1 MFLRLYRITDKSGLV
16 LLKLS
21 AAAADWLLASGTALT
36 GSLGGILGLV
46 GRLFRLILSGLSAL
60 FALLLALLATIW
72 RGLRGLGR
80 LVGRGFAMMFG
91 GVSRVSGS
99 ALRRG
104 TGALRSGAQG
114 VSQSASGAM
123 ARRSARDE
131 IDVIIKEDPLRIQ
144 NRRLSFM
151 VILFGIVALGAVLW
165 ATDPGRTVATP
176 PVGAA
181 NLNNDL
187 AANTPEPEQENAEI
201 AAIPSP
207 IPTATQVPEA
217 LRPRGT
223 IAYTVRE
230 RGQTDLWAV
239 GVGSRS
245 PIRITND
252 IADERDPEW
261 NVDGTRLAYAS
272 RQDGNWELY
281 VYTLVT
287 QQTDRVTFDLSFQ
300 ANPTWSPDSLWIAY
314 ENYIGENLDIYAL
327 PIDGSDTPR
336 QVTSHPAPDFSPA
349 WSPDG
354 RRIAF
359 VSWRDGNQDIYIISL
374 DDLTITNVT
383 NTPLLNEDHPKWSP
397 DGGAIAY
404 SAWDQGA
411 EKVFVKSLDDPGRP
425 AEVISFGRTPA
436 WSPDGTSLI
445 YALDSTDGTQTYLSA
460 RTYRGE
466 GDIPI
471 EVVGLPYSATAPTW
485 SEQTLPQSMLAG
497 GGLEI
502 GVSQPLFDEQEAS
515 FDGTLYYLQSLGNV
529 QAEQP
534 FLSDTVDESFK
545 ALRQRVLDETGQD
558 FLRTLDDAFW
568 TLERRPEPGEDRRSW
583 HMTGR
588 AVEIASSEI
597 LGFPP
602 TLEVVR
608 EEVGVNT
615 YWRLY
620 IRVDEDQQSGQL
632 GEPLRRM
639 PWDFLAAT
647 QGDIEA
653 FNNGGRLRREMPA
666 GYYVDFTQLALDYGW
681 ERVPAGTDWRG
692 NVNARNFALY
702 LNLPENYT
710 WCDAMLEIHAEG
722 QIANFNC
729 TETVSE
735 AQ

>member
-16 LLKLS
+16 VLKLS
-21 AAAADWLLASGTALT
+21 AAAADWLLTSGAVLTDSLGGVVGLIRRLFRLLLAGLSALLALLLAFLSGIWDLLRRLGRLAGRGLALLFGGASRVSGTALRA
-36 GSLGGILGLV
+36 GNV
-46 GRLFRLILSGLSAL
+46 
-60 FALLLALLATIW
+60 
-72 RGLRGLGR
+72 
-80 LVGRGFAMMFG
+80 
-91 GVSRVSGS
+91 
-99 ALRRG
+99 
-104 TGALRSGAQG
+104 ALRSSART
-114 VSQSASGAM
+114 VSESAGGAM
-123 ARRSARDE
+123 ARRSTRDE
-131 IDVIIKEDPLRIQ
+131 IDVIIKEDPLRVQ

-151 VILFGIVALGAVLW
+151 VILFGIVALGALLW
-165 ATDPGRTVATP
+165 ATDPSRTVATP

-181 NLNNDL
+181 NLNGDL
-187 AANTPEPEQENAEI
+187 AAATPEPDQEQVEI

-252 IADERDPEW
+252 RADERDAEW

-287 QQTDRVTFDLSFQ
+287 QQIDRVTFDLSFQ

-314 ENYIGENLDIYAL
+314 ENYVGENLDIYAL

-336 QVTSHPAPDFSPA
+336 QVTSHPAPDFSPS

-354 RRIAF
+354 RQIAF

-383 NTPLLNEDHPKWSP
+383 NTPLINEDHPEWSP
-397 DGGAIAY
+397 DGSALAF
-404 SAWDQGA
+404 SAWEQGA
-411 EKVFVKSLDDPGRP
+411 EKVFVKRLDDLDRP

-436 WSPDGTSLI
+436 WSPDGSSLI
-445 YALDSTDGTQTYLSA
+445 YAVDATDGSQTYLSA
-460 RTYRGE
+460 LTYSGE
-466 GDIPI
+466 GGVPTQ
-471 EVVGLPYSATAPTW
+471 VVGLPHGATAPTW
-485 SEQTLPQSMLAG
+485 SEQILPQSMLAS
-497 GGLEI
+497 GGLEL
-502 GVSQPLFDEQEAS
+502 GVADPLFDEQENS

-545 ALRQRVLDETGQD
+545 ALRQRVLDETGRD

-568 TLERRPEPGEDRRSW
+568 TLERRPEPGEERRSW

-608 EEVGVNT
+608 EERGVDT

-681 ERVPAGTDWRG
+681 ERRPAGTDWRG
-692 NVNARNFALY
+692 NVNARNYALY
-702 LNLPENYT
+702 LNVPDGYT
-710 WCDAMLEIHAEG
+710 WCDAMQEIHAEG
-722 QIANFNC
+722 QIANFDC

>member
-1 MFLRLYRITDKSGLV
+1 MLLRLYRVTDKTGL
-16 LLKLS
+16 LLIKLS
-21 AAAADWLLASGTALT
+21 AFAADYMLAAGTVIA
-36 GSLGGILGLV
+36 GGMGGIIGLF
-46 GRLFRLILSGLSAL
+46 GRLLRLLLRAIAGI
-60 FALLLALLATIW
+60 FGLLLALLAGIW
-72 RGLRGLGR
+72 NVLLGLGR
-80 LVGRGFAMMFG
+80 I
-91 GVSRVSGS
+91 
-99 ALRRG
+99 LRRG
-104 TGALRSGAQG
+104 VGMLLGGAGRASGAALRASNAVIQSGARN
-114 VSQSASGAM
+114 VSQSAGEAM

-131 IDVIIKEDPLRIQ
+131 IDVIIREDPLKVQ

-151 VILFGIVALGAVLW
+151 VILFGVVALGALLW
-165 ATDPGRTVATP
+165 ATDPSRSVATP

-181 NLNNDL
+181 SLNPEV
-187 AANTPEPEQENAEI
+187 AATAVPEEDNAEI
-201 AAIPSP
+201 ASIPSP

-281 VYTLVT
+281 VYTLGT

-314 ENYIGENLDIYAL
+314 ENYIGGNLDIYAL
-327 PIDGSDTPR
+327 PIDGSDVP
-336 QVTSHPAPDFSPA
+336 QQITSDPAPDFSPA

-354 RRIAF
+354 REIAF
-359 VSWRDGNQDIYIISL
+359 VSWRDGNQDIYVFNL
-374 DDLTITNVT
+374 DEVSITNVT
-383 NTPLLNEDHPKWSP
+383 NTPLINEDYPKWSP
-397 DGGAIAY
+397 NGQLLAY

-411 EKVFVKSLDDPGRP
+411 EKVFVKSLADLSRP

-436 WSPDGTSLI
+436 WSPDGSSLI
-445 YALDSTDGTQTYLSA
+445 YAVDSTDGSQTYLSA
-460 RTYRGE
+460 LAYAGE
-466 GDIPI
+466 GDVPTQ
-471 EVVGLPYSATAPTW
+471 VVGLPYGATAPTW
-485 SEQTLPQSMLAG
+485 SEQILPQSMLG
-497 GGLEI
+497 SGGLELR
-502 GVSQPLFDEQEAS
+502 VAQPLYDEQENT
-515 FDGTLYYLQSLGNV
+515 FDGALYYLQSLGNV

-545 ALRQRVLDETGQD
+545 AMRQRVLEESGQD

-568 TLERRPEPGEDRRSW
+568 DLERRPEPGEDRRSW

-588 AVEIASSEI
+588 AIEIASSEI

-615 YWRLY
+615 YWRLFV
-620 IRVDEDQQSGQL
+620 RVDEDSQSGQL

-647 QGDIEA
+647 QGDVEA
-653 FNNGGRLRREMPA
+653 FNNGGRLRREMPT
-666 GYYVDFTQLALDYGW
+666 GYYIDFTQLAQDYGW
-681 ERVPAGTDWRG
+681 ERVPADTDWRG
-692 NVNARNFALY
+692 NVNARNYALF
-702 LNLPENYT
+702 LNAPDGYT
-710 WCDAMLEIHAEG
+710 WCDAMLEIQPEG
-722 QIANFNC
+722 AIANFNC